1 MGRFDFKQF
10 SVSDEHC
17 GMKVGT
23 DSVLL
28 GAWADLPSGSVSIID
43 LGAGSGLLSLMA
55 AQRCPQARITA
66 VEIDPAA
73 CADARA
79 NADASPFAQRI
90 EVVCADAMVFQ
101 PTHQPDAIICNPP
114 YFDSAL
120 VSPDA
125 ARAAARHGAGFDAV
139 GALRFA
145 SAHLAPA
152 GALAMVTPADGW
164 QQLVFEAEML
174 RLRLRRICRVATR
187 AGKPATRILW
197 QFSRLDGQQAESD
210 LLIGSSEYI
219 SLVKDFYLKL

>member
-10 SVSDEHC
+10 SVADEHC

-28 GAWADLPSGSVSIID
+28 GAWADLPSGPAHILD

-55 AQRCPQARITA
+55 AQRCPQASIIA

-79 NADASPFAQRI
+79 NADASPFGPRI
-90 EVVCADAMVFQ
+90 EVVCADAMAYQ
-101 PTHQPDAIICNPP
+101 PTRDPDAVICNPP
-114 YFDSAL
+114 YFDSTL

-125 ARAAARHGAGFDAV
+125 QRATARHGAGFDAV

-145 SAHLAPA
+145 SSHLSTD
-152 GALAMVTPADGW
+152 GTLAMVTPADGW

-174 RLRLRRICRVATR
+174 RMRLRSICRVSTR

-197 QFSRLDGQQAESD
+197 QFSRLDGPQIESE
-210 LLIGSSEYI
+210 LLIGSPEYI

>member
-28 GAWADLPSGSVSIID
+28 GAWADLPVARACILD

-55 AQRCPQARITA
+55 AQRSPQARITA
-66 VEIDPAA
+66 VEIDPGA

-79 NADASPFAQRI
+79 NADSSPFGQRI
-90 EVVCADAMVFQ
+90 EVVCADVATYQ
-101 PTHQPDAIICNPP
+101 PSCPPDAIICNPP
-114 YFDSAL
+114 YFDSML

-125 ARAAARHGAGFDAV
+125 ARAAARHGTGFDAV

-152 GALAMVTPADGW
+152 GTLAMVTPVDGW
-164 QQLVFEAEML
+164 QRLVFEAEML
-174 RLRLRRICRVATR
+174 RLRLRRICRVSTR
-187 AGKPATRILW
+187 AGKPASRILW
-197 QFSRLDGQQAESD
+197 QFSRLDGPQVQSE
-210 LLIGSSEYI
+210 LLIGSPEYMA
-219 SLVKDFYLKL
+219 LVKDFYLKL

>member
-28 GAWADLPSGSVSIID
+28 GAWAELPAGPSSILD

-55 AQRCPQARITA
+55 AQRCPQAVITA

-79 NADASPFAQRI
+79 NADASPFGQRI
-90 EVVCADAMVFQ
+90 EVVCADATAYQ
-101 PTHQPDAIICNPP
+101 PARQPDAIICNPP
-114 YFDSAL
+114 YFASEL

-125 ARAAARHGAGFDAV
+125 SRATARHGAGFDAA

-145 SAHLAPA
+145 SSHLAPA
-152 GALAMVTPADGW
+152 GMLAMVTPAEGW

-174 RLRLRRICRVATR
+174 RLRLRRICRVSTR

-197 QFSRLDGQQAESD
+197 QFSRLDGLQADSD
-210 LLIGSSEYI
+210 LLIGSPEYI